1 MTNDITINKGDLLP
15 ITFSILDGSSARDL
29 TGYSGTISLKYELSS
44 GSTSTVLSKAVTIT
58 SGTGGTGSV
67 NLLPSETTLLSVGTY
82 SYEIV
87 FTSGTSIEITPIS
100 STITVIDSNTSK
112 GYTNESLIEAE
123 LGTSITS
130 STTPNSTQLNQWI
143 KEAEAQIEG
152 KLGQMFGSTTA
163 TNFVQSY
170 DEHTSLKEDLSPVY
184 SSMGHDYSG
193 LNLNTSTFLVDN
205 NGLRIY
211 PIISITSLYRNVAGD
226 TEADSWELLTENT
239 GSSGDFILD
248 KLNGKIIFINKLPI
262 RGKKRAIKW
271 SGTYGSSS
279 VPVEIQMLA
288 TKIVAQRA
296 MQVKIKKGMMSNTD
310 SYSLEGFSRKKEL
323 SQNVSYLQE
332 LDRELDRIWE
342 DISGTFQ
349 SEIVK

>member
-143 KEAEAQIEG
+143 KEAETQIEG

-248 KLNGKIIFINKLPI
+248 KLN
-262 RGKKRAIKW
+262 
-271 SGTYGSSS
+271 
-279 VPVEIQMLA
+279 
-288 TKIVAQRA
+288 
-296 MQVKIKKGMMSNTD
+296 
-310 SYSLEGFSRKKEL
+310 
-323 SQNVSYLQE
+323 
-332 LDRELDRIWE
+332 
-342 DISGTFQ
+342 
-349 SEIVK
+349 